1 MSEACPDASAA
12 YDALYEEYAVL
23 HDYFGRGTNEVMHRL
38 RQIPR
43 YPSPAD
49 PRGDRRAL

>member
-23 HDYFGRGTNEVMHRL
+23 HDYFGRGTNEVIHRL
-38 RQIPR
+38 RQIRRDPN
-43 YPSPAD
+43 PAD
-49 PRGDRRAL
+49 PGGDRSAL